1 MNKLISVIIPVYNVE
16 KYIEQCIK
24 SVINQTYKNM
34 EIILINDGSKDKSG
48 EICNEYSQKDE
59 RIKVIHTENF
69 GVSNARNIGLDEAKG
84 EYITFIDADDYVDEK
99 YIEQLYV
106 QCKNTNSD
114 ISIIGTIDFKDEDN
128 KIKNKTHYYTKI
140 LNKEQA
146 IKEMLNE
153 KYYVGV
159 VWAKMYKKEL
169 WNGIRFNLN
178 TKIAED
184 LEVLYEI
191 FKKCTL
197 INVDTSNLLYYYR
210 IRSGSVV
217 KQKYNK
223 HFENEVNIVDKIRKE
238 IEKEFPE
245 IHDYAIKRYVAS
257 NFGCIMRYYRE
268 NKETKGV
275 KHLKNNIKKY
285 KLKKYTKVGMA
296 RKMKIA
302 IVVYLL

>member
-1 MNKLISVIIPVYNVE
+1 MNELISVIIPVYNVE

-24 SVINQTYKNM
+24 SVSNQTYKNI
-34 EIILINDGSKDKSG
+34 EIILINDGSKDTSG
-48 EICNEYSQKDE
+48 EICNEYAKKDD

-69 GVSNARNIGLDEAKG
+69 GVSNARNIGIDEAKG
-84 EYITFIDADDYVDEK
+84 DYLTFIDADDYVDEK
-99 YIEQLYV
+99 YVEQLYA
-106 QCKNTNSD
+106 QCKNTKSD
-114 ISIIGTIDFKDEDN
+114 ISITGTIDFKDEDN
-128 KIKNKTHYYTKI
+128 KIKNKASCCTKT
-140 LNKEQA
+140 LNKKDA

-159 VWAKMYKKEL
+159 VWGKMYKKEL

-184 LEVLYEI
+184 LEVLYLI

-197 INVDTSNLLYYYR
+197 VSVDTANHLYYYR

-223 HFENEVNIVDKIRKE
+223 HFENEINIVDKIRQD

-245 IHDYAIKRYVAS
+245 IHDYAIKRYITS
-257 NFGCIMRYYRE
+257 NFACIMRYYRE
-268 NKETKGV
+268 NKESSGIT
-275 KHLKNNIKKY
+275 HLKNNIRKY
-285 KLKKYTKVGMA
+285 KLKKYTKVGII
-296 RKMKIA
+296 RKIKIA
-302 IVVYLL
+302 IVLYLL